1 MTNGRS
7 PAPAVFDDALFDADV
22 EQASEAGANAAR
34 AARKRFEAG
43 GVPRDELR
51 LCEAEGPEGAQLPH
65 CLKVYLP
72 PPAGRFGM
80 VLQVEIVGGRGQLR
94 YIAIRSPSPPARVS
108 RRDGLRDR
116 PSSPSRL
123 ASSFSAGLDSRFPTR
138 SPSAPAYCLPR
149 RIVSRSVS
157 DSRLSVVSAPGAGS
171 SSRPC
176 PR

>member
-34 AARKRFEAG
+34 AARKRFEGG

-72 PPAGRFGM
+72 PPDGRFGM

-94 YIAIRSPSPPARVS
+94 YIAFGVRHHPPESHAETVYEIAH
-108 RRDGLRDR
+108 RRLRD
-116 PSSPSRL
+116 
-123 ASSFSAGLDSRFPTR
+123 
-138 SPSAPAYCLPR
+138 
-149 RIVSRSVS
+149 
-157 DSRLSVVSAPGAGS
+157 
-171 SSRPC
+171 
-176 PR
+176 